1 VWAVTARA
9 ILAVI
14 ADRPSPIA
22 HRPSPIA
29 SKRKFGSTNS
39 NHPPFGGTFSVSCS
53 GMRIKLL
60 LAGAV
65 VAVVAGCNV
74 AEPPTIAG
82 LFGPSS
88 INGLRAPQLVVSPT
102 DIAMVVGQE
111 AQIST
116 NAPDSLL
123 SQLIWTSRNP
133 TIVSVS
139 QTGIVRALATGSASI
154 VVQYSFEP
162 LNSASAT
169 IVVNQQPVP

>member
-1 VWAVTARA
+1 
-9 ILAVI
+9 
-14 ADRPSPIA
+14 
-22 HRPSPIA
+22 
-29 SKRKFGSTNS
+29 
-39 NHPPFGGTFSVSCS
+39 
-53 GMRIKLL
+53 MRVKTL
-60 LAGAV
+60 LAGALV
-65 VAVVAGCNV
+65 VVITVVAGCNV

-82 LFGPSS
+82 LFGPAS
-88 INGLRAPQLVVSPT
+88 INGLNAPQLIVSPQ
-102 DIAMVVGQE
+102 DISMVIGQE

-139 QTGIVRALATGSASI
+139 QTGVVRALATGSASI

>member
-1 VWAVTARA
+1 
-9 ILAVI
+9 
-14 ADRPSPIA
+14 
-22 HRPSPIA
+22 
-29 SKRKFGSTNS
+29 
-39 NHPPFGGTFSVSCS
+39 
-53 GMRIKLL
+53 MRIKLL
-60 LAGAV
+60 LAGAAI
-65 VAVVAGCNV
+65 AVVAGCNV

-88 INGLRAPQLVVSPT
+88 INGLNAPQLVVSPLAISMT
-102 DIAMVVGQE
+102 VGQE

-133 TIVSVS
+133 SIVAVS
-139 QTGIVRALATGSASI
+139 QTGVVRGL

-169 IVVNQQPVP
+169 VVVNQQPVP

>member
-1 VWAVTARA
+1 
-9 ILAVI
+9 
-14 ADRPSPIA
+14 
-22 HRPSPIA
+22 
-29 SKRKFGSTNS
+29 
-39 NHPPFGGTFSVSCS
+39 
-53 GMRIKLL
+53 MRVKLL

-65 VAVVAGCNV
+65 LAAVVGCNL

-88 INGLRAPQLVVSPT
+88 INGLAAPQLIVSPT
-102 DIAMVVGQE
+102 EIQMTVGAE

-133 TIVSVS
+133 TIVAVS
-139 QTGIVRALATGSASI
+139 QTGQVRALATGSASV

-169 IVVNQQPVP
+169 IVVNSPPQP

>member
-1 VWAVTARA
+1 
-9 ILAVI
+9 
-14 ADRPSPIA
+14 
-22 HRPSPIA
+22 
-29 SKRKFGSTNS
+29 
-39 NHPPFGGTFSVSCS
+39 
-53 GMRIKLL
+53 MRMKIL

-65 VAVVAGCNV
+65 IAVVAGCNL

-82 LFGPSS
+82 LFGPAA
-88 INGLRAPQLVVSPT
+88 INGLNAPQLVVSPQQ
-102 DIAMVVGQE
+102 ISMVVGQE

-133 TIVSVS
+133 TIVTVS
-139 QTGIVRALATGSASI
+139 QTGVIRALAVGSASV

-162 LNSASAT
+162 LNSASTT